1 MNEKKLKFTWHYYL
15 MALGVLMGLM
25 AMTLGSWG
33 SVVSGLG
40 FAIMSHPSLQFKL
53 PTRALFLILF
63 AAFYFLAF
71 PEPSVVREMMNMSS

>member
-15 MALGVLMGLM
+15 MAFGVLMALM
-25 AMTLGSWG
+25 AITLSSWG
-33 SVVSGLG
+33 AAISGLG

-63 AAFYFLAF
+63 VAFYFIAF
-71 PEPSVVREMMNMSS
+71 PEPSVVKEMMSH